1 MGYKRGAVN
10 GCSSDTT
17 HALDGRSPS
26 PERDHVRRKSA
37 AAGTPRVDA
46 VGRNPGA
53 GDGDCLGVVRPV
65 ADVED
70 FLAGRPGSGLR
81 MPASLA

>member
-1 MGYKRGAVN
+1 MPERPRGRQIKSN
-10 GCSSDTT
+10 WPKT
-17 HALDGRSPS
+17 SPS